1 MSLHRITAGSGYD
14 YLTRQVA
21 AMDSTEKGH
30 AGLASYYD
38 EKGEAPGQW
47 AGSGMVGID
56 GLEVGDVVTA
66 EQMQSL
72 FGSGHHPLAEQR
84 QAAID
89 GPGVTEEQLV
99 EAARLGKP
107 YKVFDNDISPF
118 RIEVARRLEALN
130 KQQGLP
136 RKAAVAI
143 EDRARIRT
151 EVALGMFRDTYR
163 RDPLDQRELAGWVA
177 KLSRQ
182 QTTAVAGFDLTFSP
196 VKSVS
201 TLWAVAD
208 PHLAGRIEEAHQAA
222 VGEALAFIE
231 QHALFTRTGR
241 NGVRQVEVRG
251 LVAAAFTHRD
261 SRAGDPDLH
270 THVAVANKVQ
280 TVADGRWLSID
291 GRILHKAVVAA
302 SETYNTALERHLA
315 ASIGVRFQARDNPDP
330 RKRPVREVAGVD
342 ARLNDRWSTRR
353 RSIEARRRELAA
365 NFQRD
370 HGRPPSP
377 VEAIALAQ
385 QATLETREAKHEPRS
400 LAEQRTAWHAQAVE
414 VLGGQQGVDAMIR
427 TALHPTARTITMPD
441 EAWMERAAHIVV
453 DQVQQRRSVWQS
465 WHLRA
470 EALRAARS
478 MEIPAEQVDGFVDQ
492 LVARAVAVCTPLTKP
507 VPGEP
512 AEPDALRRSD
522 GSSVY
527 SVAGAQQF
535 TSTAVLD
542 AEARLV
548 SAAARNDGKRV
559 PETVVDLA
567 LLEAEANGQP
577 LNPGQVLL
585 VREMAGS
592 GARVQLAIAPAGS
605 GKTTAM
611 NALSRAWVGDG
622 GTVVG
627 LAPSA
632 AAAAQLGEQMV
643 GHTDTLAKLAWSIT
657 HGDQPDWMAAIGP
670 DTLVIIDEAGMA
682 DTLALDAVVDH
693 VLQRGA
699 SVRLIGDDQQLAA
712 IGAGGVLRDIHA
724 NHGALRLS
732 ELVRFTDRAEGSA
745 SLALRQGQVASLG
758 FYLDQRRLHVGDQTT
773 MADDL
778 FATWSADVARG
789 MDSIMLAPTRDL
801 VAELNQRARS
811 QRLAGDPPGRSVELA
826 DGNQASVGDTIIT
839 RSNNR
844 SLRTGTTDWVKN
856 GDRWMVAGVE
866 PDGALHASHTRTGR
880 RVLLPADYVA
890 EQVELGYAC
899 TTHTAQ
905 GVTADTM
912 HGLLSGNESRQQAYT
927 MLTRGRE
934 ANHAYV
940 VVVGDGDP
948 HTVIH
953 SDTINPPSPTDV
965 LERIL
970 ARDESPISAST
981 TLREADNPRVLLGQA
996 TARYSDAVGYAARH
1010 IAGDHGVQA
1019 LDERAEQAL
1028 PRVTAAASWPVLQAQ
1043 LLAVAADGT
1052 DPIQALAKACEAP
1065 LTDTR
1070 DPCTVLAWR
1079 ISQDRQLRHPGPL
1092 PWLPGIPGR
1101 LATDPVWGEYL
1112 QARSALVADLAG
1124 QVRTA
1129 SLDSSEVPGWTGGLV
1144 GRPPAELIADVE
1156 VWRCANQVEASDT
1169 RPTGELLAGM
1179 AELRWQR
1186 HLTRRLATCQ
1196 SAALDE
1202 WRTSLD
1208 AIASSVLD
1216 DTFAPILAARLSQL
1230 ASSGI
1235 DAAGMLRTAA
1245 QAGPLPDDH
1254 AAAALW
1260 WRLARQL
1267 TPAVAEAV
1275 DGDHHVSTAWLD
1287 TFTAAIGKQQ
1297 ARDLE
1302 NSPWWPALVTTIER
1316 GLQRGWQLQQLID
1329 EAAPLGADG
1338 HTDLCQAWVW
1348 RLSLLTDTHEPDPDE
1363 PPAPTETPPEDLW
1376 DGWEPAGPV
1385 VDVVDPTCD
1394 EASPA
1399 EAVAEPEPPEPDWGE
1414 VNDDTV
1420 LAFEAMVR
1428 GTLGAPE
1435 PDDADIAKALAR
1447 RDEIADSPVP
1457 PARLAQVN
1465 ALAADFYRHQL
1476 PGSWALPYLT
1486 DRFGTD
1492 PAALQAGYAP
1502 DQWTALVAHLRRHGV
1517 TDTEMVTAGLASVA
1531 STGRLIDRFRDRAVL
1546 PIIHNAQVLGFVGR
1560 RHPHHR
1566 DEDRKGPKYLN
1577 TATTPLYSKG
1587 EQLFIAGDLH
1597 PGHIPVLVE
1606 GPMDAWAI
1614 TLAGHGRYVGAA
1626 PLGTSLTENHVA
1638 QLHRHGQHPIVAT
1651 DNDLAG
1657 RLAAERDYWLL
1668 SMYQLDPRH
1677 AALPAGADPADLL
1690 AGGRGDQLHTALTTA
1705 RRLADDLVD
1714 ERLSNL
1720 QGAEAIVDAVR
1731 VVAAEPGTQWGAGAA
1746 HIAERTGVPDS
1757 LVRAALAPMVRSWNR
1772 DVRKAALQA
1781 LHDTAKVKQ
1790 RLLAQQPVPPQRA
1803 SAADVARPETERAE
1817 RRGVDPSRRVER

>member
-47 AGSGMVGID
+47 VGSGMVGID
-56 GLEVGDVVTA
+56 GLEVGDAVTA
-66 EQMQSL
+66 EQMQAL

-84 QAAID
+84 KAAAD

-99 EAARLGKP
+99 EVTRLGKP
-107 YKVFDNDISPF
+107 YKVYDNDISPF

-130 KQQGLP
+130 KQQGQP

-143 EDRARIRT
+143 TDRARIRT
-151 EVALGMFRDTYR
+151 EVAREMFRDTYQ

-201 TLWAVAD
+201 TLWALAD
-208 PHLAGRIEEAHQAA
+208 PQLAARIEKAHQAA
-222 VGEALAFIE
+222 IGDALAFIE
-231 QHALFTRTGR
+231 KHALFTRTGR

-251 LVAAAFTHRD
+251 LVATAFTHRD

-280 TVADGRWLSID
+280 TVSDGRWLSID

-302 SETYNTALERHLA
+302 SETYNTSLERHLA
-315 ASIGVRFQARDNPDP
+315 ASVGVRFEARANLDP

-342 ARLNDRWSTRR
+342 DRLNDRWSTRR
-353 RSIEARRRELAA
+353 RSIEARRRDLAA
-365 NFQRD
+365 DFQRD
-370 HGRPPSP
+370 HGRPPTP
-377 VEAIALAQ
+377 VESIALAQ

-400 LAEQRTAWHAQAVE
+400 LAEQRTAWRAQAVE
-414 VLGGQQGVDAMIR
+414 VLGSQQGIDAMICA
-427 TALHPTARTITMPD
+427 ALGPSARAVPMPD
-441 EAWMERAAHIVV
+441 EAWLERAAHIVV
-453 DQVQQRRSVWQS
+453 DQVQQRRSVWQT

-478 MEIPAEQVDGFVDQ
+478 MEIPAEAVAGFVDR

-512 AEPDALRRSD
+512 SEPDVLRRSD

-535 TSTAVLD
+535 TSTTVLD

-548 SAAARNDGKRV
+548 SAAGRHDGRRV
-559 PETVVDLA
+559 PETAVDLA
-567 LLEAEANGQP
+567 LLEAQANGQP
-577 LNPGQVLL
+577 LNAGQALM

-611 NALSRAWVGDG
+611 NALSRAWAGDG

-643 GHTDTLAKLAWSIT
+643 GHADTLAKLAWSIT

-670 DTLVIIDEAGMA
+670 DTLIIIDEAGMA
-682 DTLALDAVVDH
+682 ETVALDAVVSH
-693 VLQRGA
+693 VLQKGA

-724 NHGALRLS
+724 SHGALRLS
-732 ELVRFTDRAEGSA
+732 ELVRFTDRGEGSA

-778 FATWSADVARG
+778 FAAWSADVAGG

-801 VAELNQRARS
+801 VAELNQRART
-811 QRLAGDPPGRSVELA
+811 QRLDGKAPGRSVELV
-826 DGNQASVGDTIIT
+826 DSNHASVGDTIIT

-844 SLRTGTTDWVKN
+844 ALRTGSTDWVKN
-856 GDRWMVAGVE
+856 GDRWTVAEVE
-866 PDGALHASHTRTGR
+866 PDGALHATHTRTGR
-880 RVLLPADYVA
+880 RVLLPASYVV

-948 HTVIH
+948 HSVIRP
-953 SDTINPPSPTDV
+953 DTINPPSPTDV

-981 TLREADNPRVLLGQA
+981 TLREAGNAAVLLGHA
-996 TARYSDAVGYAARH
+996 TARYSDAVSYAARH
-1010 IAGDHGVQA
+1010 VAGQEGLRK
-1019 LDERAEQAL
+1019 LDELAEQAL
-1028 PRVTAAASWPVLQAQ
+1028 PRVTAATSWPVLRAQ
-1043 LLAVAADGT
+1043 LLTVAADGT

-1065 LTDTR
+1065 LRDTR

-1079 ISQDRQLRHPGPL
+1079 ISQDRQLRRPGPL
-1092 PWLPGIPGR
+1092 PWLPGIPAR
-1101 LATDPVWGEYL
+1101 LTTDPVWGEYL
-1112 QARSALVADLAG
+1112 RARSTLVADLAG
-1124 QVRTA
+1124 QVRTTT
-1129 SLDSSEVPGWTGGLV
+1129 LDSREIPAWTGGLV
-1144 GRPPAELIADVE
+1144 GQPPADLIADVE
-1156 VWRCANQVEASDT
+1156 VWRAANQVEASDT
-1169 RPTGELLAGM
+1169 RPTGEPPVGM

-1186 HLTRRLATCQ
+1186 HLIRRLATCQ

-1202 WRTSLD
+1202 WKASLG
-1208 AIASSVLD
+1208 AIAPSVLD

-1245 QAGPLPDDH
+1245 EAGPLPDDH

-1267 TPAVAEAV
+1267 NPAVAEAA
-1275 DGDHHVSTAWLD
+1275 DGDHHVSTAWLE
-1287 TFTAAIGKQQ
+1287 TFTTAIGTKQAQ
-1297 ARDLE
+1297 DLE

-1329 EAAPLGADG
+1329 EAASLGADG

-1348 RLSLLTDTHEPDPDE
+1348 RLSLLTDTHEPDDDE
-1363 PPAPTETPPEDLW
+1363 PPAPTEVPPEDLW
-1376 DGWEPAGPV
+1376 DGWEPAGPI

-1394 EASPA
+1394 EAPSP
-1399 EAVAEPEPPEPDWGE
+1399 EGMVVSEPPEPDWGE
-1414 VNDDTV
+1414 VNDDAV

-1428 GTLGAPE
+1428 STLGAPE
-1435 PDDADIAKALAR
+1435 PDDADVARGLAR
-1447 RDEIADSPVP
+1447 RDEIADSLVA

-1465 ALAADFYRHQL
+1465 QLAADFYRHQL
-1476 PGSWALPYLT
+1476 PDSWALPYLT
-1486 DRFGTD
+1486 ERFGTAD
-1492 PAALQAGYAP
+1492 PAPLQAGYAP
-1502 DQWTALVAHLRRHGV
+1502 NDWTALVSHLRRRGV
-1517 TDTEMVTAGLASVA
+1517 TDTEMVTAGLATVA

-1546 PIIHNAQVLGFVGR
+1546 PIIHNHQVLGFVGR
-1560 RHPHHR
+1560 RHPRYR

-1587 EQLFIAGDLH
+1587 EQLFIAGQLQ
-1597 PGHIPVLVE
+1597 PGQVPVLVE
-1606 GPMDAWAI
+1606 GPMDAWAV
-1614 TLAGHGRYVGAA
+1614 TLAGQGHYVGAA
-1626 PLGTSLTENHVA
+1626 PLGTSLTEAQVA
-1638 QLHRHGQHPIVAT
+1638 QLYRHGQHPVVAT

-1677 AALPAGADPADLL
+1677 AALPEGADPADLL
-1690 AGGRGDQLHTALTTA
+1690 ADGRSDQLRNAIAGA
-1705 RRLADDLVD
+1705 RRLADSLID
-1714 ERLSNL
+1714 ERLSSS
-1720 QGAEAIVDAVR
+1720 QGAEAILDAVR
-1731 VVAAEPGTQWGAGAA
+1731 VVAAQPGKLWAAGAA
-1746 HIAERTGVPDS
+1746 HIAERTGAPDS

-1781 LHDTAKVKQ
+1781 LYDAAKVKQ
-1790 RLLAQQPVPPQRA
+1790 RLLAQQNVPTT
-1803 SAADVARPETERAE
+1803 ADVARPETERAG
-1817 RRGVDPSRRVER
+1817 RADVDPSRGVER